1 MSADRFFSVA
11 VSRVDVVALGR
22 RVAAAAAGTELAQC
36 RRLLAE
42 PQPPE
47 ERKWGSSLLHL

>member
-1 MSADRFFSVA
+1 MSADRFFFVA
-11 VSRVDVVALGR
+11 ASRVDVAALGR
-22 RVAAAAAGTELAQC
+22 RVAAAGTELPQC

-47 ERKWGSSLLHL
+47 KSKKGYHL

>member
-22 RVAAAAAGTELAQC
+22 RVAAAAGTEVAQC